1 MTAVAKRQRAGG
13 CRFSAHEIE
22 PLIGTGRVVWDE
34 ALPGFGLRFSGS
46 GRRTWIVFTR
56 INGVVTRISLGGP
69 PVVTETE
76 ARAKAQLLILEAK
89 VRRDPLARKRDSMA
103 APLFAKFALAYRQYG
118 AARWKPSTL
127 DTYDCYM
134 RTHLLPAFGKRFL
147 DQIDE
152 PCVFDWFTAL
162 SRTRGGAANRAL
174 SLLHTMFNKAEEWA
188 QVPSHFNPCA
198 GIEKNA
204 QRVYRRYLREPE
216 LLRLGRALDALE
228 ESEPVQVGAIR
239 LLLYT
244 GCRKGEVLSLRWSDI
259 AGRLMMLRDSKTG
272 PRQVDLGEAAQE
284 ALRRVPRQNGSPWV
298 FPSAI
303 RRAQRLGD
311 LLPFWHGVVL
321 PKAKITPLR
330 LHDLRHTFASHAAIQ
345 QENTPMIAKLLGHS
359 GTDNTQRY
367 MHLAD
372 QPALDAAELV
382 SGLIWEAL
390 TGTRAGNAD
399 KVTLFKTSKKPVR
412 MASLDAERSTAHLAS

>member
-1 MTAVAKRQRAGG
+1 
-13 CRFSAHEIE
+13 
-22 PLIGTGRVVWDE
+22 
-34 ALPGFGLRFSGS
+34 
-46 GRRTWIVFTR
+46 
-56 INGVVTRISLGGP
+56 
-69 PVVTETE
+69 
-76 ARAKAQLLILEAK
+76 
-89 VRRDPLARKRDSMA
+89 
-103 APLFAKFALAYRQYG
+103 
-118 AARWKPSTL
+118 
-127 DTYDCYM
+127 M

-152 PCVFDWFTAL
+152 PCVFDWFTVL

-174 SLLHTMFNKAEEWA
+174 SLLHTMFNKAEEWG
-188 QVPSHFNPCA
+188 QVPCHFNPCA

-204 QRVYRRYLREPE
+204 QRVYRRYLSEPE

-228 ESEPVQVGAIR
+228 YSEPVQVGAIR

-244 GCRKGEVLSLRWSDI
+244 GCRKGEVLSLRWSDV

-284 ALRRVPRQNGSPWV
+284 VLRRVPRQTGNPWI

-303 RRAQRLGD
+303 RRGQRLSD

-321 PKAKITPLR
+321 PKAKIMPLR

-382 SGLIWEAL
+382 SALIWDAL
-390 TGTRAGNAD
+390 TGTLACCAD
-399 KVTLFKTSKKPVR
+399 KEMPTKASKHLGR
-412 MASLDAERSTAHLAS
+412 MVSLDAERSTAYLAS

>member
-1 MTAVAKRQRAGG
+1 MIAEPKRRRVGG
-13 CRFSAHEIE
+13 CRFTVREIE
-22 PLIGTGRVVWDE
+22 PLIGNGRVVWDD

-56 INGVVTRISLGGP
+56 IKGIVSRISLGGP
-69 PVVTETE
+69 PTVTETE
-76 ARAKAQLLILEAK
+76 ARTKAQLLILEAK
-89 VRRDPLARKRDSMA
+89 VRRDPLARKRDA
-103 APLFAKFALAYRQYG
+103 KATPLLSEFAHAYRRYG
-118 AARWKPSTL
+118 ATRWKPSTV

-134 RTHLLPAFGKRFL
+134 RTHLLPTFGKRFL

-152 PCVFDWFTAL
+152 PSVFEWFSRL

-174 SLLHTMFNKAEEWA
+174 SLLNTMFKKAEEWG
-188 QVPSHFNPCA
+188 QVPSHFNPCG

-204 QRVYRRYLREPE
+204 QRVFRRYLSEPE

-228 ESEPVQVGAIR
+228 DSEPVRVGAIR

-244 GCRKGEVLSLRWSDI
+244 GCRKSEVLSLRWSDI
-259 AGRLMMLRDSKTG
+259 AGRLMTLRDSKTG
-272 PRQVDLGEAAQE
+272 PRQVDLGPAAQE
-284 ALRRVPRQNGSPWV
+284 ALRRVLRQTGNPWV
-298 FPSAI
+298 FPSPI
-303 RRAQRLGD
+303 RPGQRLGD
-311 LLPFWHGVVL
+311 LLPFWHSVVL

-382 SGLIWEAL
+382 SGLLWAAL
-390 TGTRAGNAD
+390 SRNAATNQCAGSS
-399 KVTLFKTSKKPVR
+399 TSRESLIRSV
-412 MASLDAERSTAHLAS
+412 SLDAERSADYMAS